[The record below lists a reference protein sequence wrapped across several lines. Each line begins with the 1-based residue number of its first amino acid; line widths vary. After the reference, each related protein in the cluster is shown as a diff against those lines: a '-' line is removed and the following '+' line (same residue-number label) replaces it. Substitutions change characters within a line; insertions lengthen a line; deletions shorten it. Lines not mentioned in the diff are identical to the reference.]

1 MALLK
6 KCQGKFQNIRFCLY
20 VPINN
25 ILFLK
30 ALIINIMIKHKNLL
44 KLLENPDI
52 ENSQFDENTNLDS

>member
-6 KCQGKFQNIRFCLY
+6 KCQGKFQNVRFCLY

-52 ENSQFDENTNLDS
+52 EN